1 MPSHNVYFI
10 LVFFFFFL
18 TVTTSHEHALRGRDA
33 HLLLSFKASADP
45 CNAVLRS
52 WEGHDPCS
60 GSWIGVT
67 CNRRRVV
74 GLRLDDASL
83 TGSVTPLFGLT
94 RLRVLSL
101 RRNVLTGSLPHLTT
115 LNNPRLRRL
124 SLSHN
129 KLRGTLNVSL
139 PSLASLRVEHNQF
152 SGGVEGLRLPNVR
165 DFNVSSNQLSGEITD
180 LLSKFPASAFEGNQ
194 GLCGSHLPGCGEV
207 SRLSDDTTA
216 ISPSPASLQSATDSS
231 SSRSSTKVG
240 FTALLAIGIS
250 DLLVIAVGLVVIVG
264 MYLWLRK
271 KLISSLNGAAASI
284 RELEPDQLQREEK
297 EKDRSLICFEG
308 GEDLRLDCL
317 LKASAEVLGKGLSG
331 STYRAVLEDGIIV
344 AVKRLS
350 AVQFPSHCKAFDRQ
364 MHLIGRVRH
373 PRVVS
378 LRAYCNAHEEKL
390 LVYDFMPNGS
400 LLSLLQRNSKFLRT
414 AKGRLQPAIA
424 RSFDGCLSSCA
435 GEGSGRTLD
444 WMSRKQI
451 LMGAAEGL
459 AFIHAFPARS
469 PLVHA
474 NIKPSNILIDEQ
486 GNACIAE
493 WGIMRFTSNLNQ
505 ALPHYPSGCL
515 SDGAMFTAGTTTRL
529 GYRAPELVNGKEK
542 PTQESDVYS
551 FGMVLLEV
559 VTDKEID
566 DAEGEGEVMGMVK
579 IGMLC
584 TAECPEERPKANQVV
599 RMLSD
604 FL

>member
-1 MPSHNVYFI
+1 MPSHNMYFI
-10 LVFFFFFL
+10 LVFFFFL
-18 TVTTSHEHALRGRDA
+18 IVTTAHEHALRGRDA
-33 HLLLSFKASADP
+33 HLLLYFKASADP

-67 CNRRRVV
+67 CYRSRVV
-74 GLRLDDASL
+74 GLRLDHASL

-101 RRNVLTGSLPHLTT
+101 RRNNLTGSLPHLTT

-139 PSLASLRVEHNQF
+139 PSLVSLRVEHNQF
-152 SGGVEGLRLPNVR
+152 SGGVEGLRLPNVS
-165 DFNVSSNQLSGEITD
+165 DFNVSSNQLSGQVTD

-194 GLCGSHLPGCGEV
+194 GLCGSPLPGCGEV
-207 SRLSDDTTA
+207 SRLSDDNTA
-216 ISPSPASLQSATDSS
+216 VSPSPASLQSATDSS
-231 SSRSSTKVG
+231 SSRSPTKVG

-250 DLLVIAVGLVVIVG
+250 DLLVIAIGLVVIVG

-271 KLISSLNGAAASI
+271 KLITSLNGAAASI

-317 LKASAEVLGKGLSG
+317 LKSSAEVLGKGLSG

-400 LLSLLQRNSKFLRT
+400 LLSLLQSNSNQHT
-414 AKGRLQPAIA
+414 IA
-424 RSFDGCLSSCA
+424 RSFDGCLSCA

-444 WMSRKQI
+444 WISRKQI
-451 LMGAAEGL
+451 LMGAAEGI

-493 WGIMRFTSNLNQ
+493 WGIMRFASNFHQ
-505 ALPHYPSGCL
+505 AMPHYPSGCL
-515 SDGAMFTAGTTTRL
+515 SDGAMFAAGTTTRL
-529 GYRAPELVNGKEK
+529 GYRAPELVNGKEQ

-559 VTDKEID
+559 VTDEEID
-566 DAEGEGEVMGMVK
+566 DTESEGEVMGMVK
-579 IGMLC
+579 IGMMC